1 MSGKIQAIRGMHDIL
16 PDQTPCWRHVE
27 KIIIDVL
34 NRYGYQEIRF
44 PIVEKT
50 ELFARSIGELTDIV
64 TKEMYTFVDRNNEQL
79 TLRPEGTAGC
89 VRAGLENGL
98 LHNQIQKLW
107 YIGPMFRHE
116 RPQKGRQ
123 RQFHQIGIEAF
134 GLGGPDID
142 AEMIMMCTRMWQ
154 ELELTNISLQLNTL
168 GTLQT
173 RNRYQKVLIEYFSS
187 HRDRLDEDSKQRLQ
201 NNPLRILDSKNPAM
215 RELIAAAPLI
225 HDYLDAESEDHF
237 AELKAMLD
245 DVNIAYNINPHLV
258 RGLDYYGK
266 TVFEWITDRLG
277 AQGTICA
284 GGRYDMLVE
293 YFGGKPTPAIGCAMG
308 LERLI
313 ELLQVSG
320 YTLDNDPPHV
330 YFILADDTATRAGLK
345 LAESLRKALP
355 YLRLLMNCGGGNFKT
370 QFKRADKS
378 GALLAIVL
386 GDDELKNQAVGI
398 KSLRDE
404 SEQETVSW
412 AGLADVLRQK
422 LAGHLNLP

>member
-16 PDQTPCWRHVE
+16 PDQTPSWRHVE
-27 KIIIDVL
+27 KIIINVL

-187 HRDRLDEDSKQRLQ
+187 HRDRLDEDSKRRLQ

-215 RELIAAAPLI
+215 RKLIAAAPLI